1 MSVQPDQTRVF
12 QTHAS
17 QNQASQGRASQGR
30 ASQSR
35 EGQQPSLTAVL
46 VPLAVGSAVA
56 VALGVYGRLH
66 EPTGLAVSIAG
77 FSGAQ
82 PAKAWLT
89 TGVFLLALVQLAT
102 ALAMWG
108 RLRVSPPWAASLHR
122 WSGRAAVLLAVPV
135 MVHCLYALGYQSAT
149 PRVMIHSLLGCFFFG
164 AFAAKMLL
172 LTRRGVPGW
181 ALPVVGGL
189 VFAGLVGLWLTSS
202 LWFFTT
208 IGITL

>member
-1 MSVQPDQTRVF
+1 MTAQPDRSEAPA
-12 QTHAS
+12 HRIRDS
-17 QNQASQGRASQGR
+17 HLS
-30 ASQSR
+30 
-35 EGQQPSLTAVL
+35 AVV

-56 VALGVYGRLH
+56 IALGVYGRLH

-82 PAKAWLT
+82 SVKAWLT
-89 TGVFLLALVQLAT
+89 TVVFLLALVQLAT

-108 RLRVSPPWAASLHR
+108 RLPVAAPWAPSLHR
-122 WSGRAAVLLAVPV
+122 WSGRVAVLLAVPV

-149 PRVMIHSLLGCFFFG
+149 PRVLVHSFLGCFFFG
-164 AFAAKMLL
+164 AFTAKMLL

-181 ALPVVGGL
+181 ALPVIGGL
-189 VFAGLVGLWLTSS
+189 VFAGLAGLWLTSS

-208 IGITL
+208 IGVTR